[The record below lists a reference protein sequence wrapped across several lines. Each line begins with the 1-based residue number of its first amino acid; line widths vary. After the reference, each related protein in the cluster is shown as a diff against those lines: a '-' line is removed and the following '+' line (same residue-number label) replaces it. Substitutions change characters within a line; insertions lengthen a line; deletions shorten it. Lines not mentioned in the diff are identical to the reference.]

1 MKKLLLAGG
10 AGWLRACGILAV
22 LGIAFI
28 LTPSSYAQ
36 NRTYTIEFV
45 GLPSGSAQLSDYI
58 GLDRK
63 LKPNVSGQ
71 TLQISVDPPLATP
84 LKVRLS
90 ILVSAQSSIVKEC
103 NTTIATA
110 TTVPFE
116 LAGTGRSLG
125 ASDFTS
131 SGGIGIQTSTT
142 TQTCI
147 DALADKIQNGVA
159 AIPTGIYQISAT
171 LNDASTGAPLGSGS
185 GNVTIQTSSTIE
197 AVINLSSPANGDQ
210 VPQSASIVFTFD
222 NSIPGRLLAFGHSTV
237 NQSPQDAT
245 QDLNSPLKVFDVD
258 VPHTGSNQIAATSPG
273 VASRPWM
280 AGKKY
285 SWYFLGSYPGSTNTK
300 PSAIYTFT
308 VVPSDPEY
316 ARLVAAL
323 TGAPDPIGST
333 FSNLINSGYT
343 LNTTT
348 GRLTLQEG
356 ENATVQTI
364 DATRFLSLL
373 SDLARRNVQLQVG
386 VVTQ

>member
-1 MKKLLLAGG
+1 MKKLLLAGE
-10 AGWLRACGILAV
+10 AGCLRACGALAV
-22 LGIAFI
+22 LGIALI

-36 NRTYTIEFV
+36 TRTYSIEFL
-45 GLPSGSAQLSDYI
+45 GLPSGTAQLSDYI

-63 LKPNVSGQ
+63 LKPNVAGQ

-90 ILVSAQSSIVKEC
+90 IVVSAQSSIVKEC

-110 TTVPFE
+110 TTVPFD
-116 LAGTGRSLG
+116 LSGLGRSLG
-125 ASDFTS
+125 ASDFTGG
-131 SGGIGIQTSTT
+131 GGIGIQTSTT

-171 LNDASTGAPLGSGS
+171 LNDASTGATLGTGS
-185 GNVTIQTSSTIE
+185 GNVTIQTSSTAE
-197 AVINLSSPANGDQ
+197 AVINLTSPANGEQ
-210 VPQSASIVFTFD
+210 VPQSASVVFSFD
-222 NSIPGRLLAFGHSTV
+222 NSIQGRLLAFEHSTV

-245 QDLNSPLKVFDVD
+245 QDLNSPLKVFDISVTS
-258 VPHTGSNQIAATSPG
+258 TGPNQIAATSPG
-273 VASRPWM
+273 IATRPWM
-280 AGKKY
+280 AGKRY
-285 SWYFLGSYPGSTNTK
+285 SWYFLGSYPNSTNTK
-300 PSAIYTFT
+300 ASAIYTFT

-323 TGAPDPIGST
+323 SNAADPIGST

-356 ENATVQTI
+356 ENGTSQVI
-364 DATRFLSLL
+364 DATRLMSLL
-373 SDLARRNVQLQVG
+373 ADLARRNVQLNVG

>member
-10 AGWLRACGILAV
+10 PGWLRACGILAV

-36 NRTYTIEFV
+36 KRTYSIEIV
-45 GLPSGSAQLSDYI
+45 GLPSGSAPLSDYI

-63 LKPNVSGQ
+63 LKPNIAGQ
-71 TLQISVDPPLATP
+71 TLQISVDPPLTAP

-90 ILVSAQSSIVKEC
+90 IVVTAQSSIVKEC

-110 TTVPFE
+110 TTVPFD
-116 LAGTGRSLG
+116 LNGSGRSLG
-125 ASDFTS
+125 ASDFTGG
-131 SGGIGIQTSTT
+131 GGIGIQTSTT
-142 TQTCI
+142 TQSCI
-147 DALADKIQNGVA
+147 DALADKIQNGTA
-159 AIPTGIYQISAT
+159 NIPTGIYQISAT
-171 LNDASTGAPLGSGS
+171 LNDATTGAPLGTGS
-185 GNVTIQTSSTIE
+185 GAATIQTASTAE
-197 AVINLSSPANGDQ
+197 ATINLTSPTNGEQ
-210 VPQSASIVFTFD
+210 VPQSASIVFSFD
-222 NSIPGRLLAFGHSTV
+222 NSIAGRLLAFEHSTV

-245 QDLNSPLKVFDVD
+245 RDLNSPLKVFDVD

-273 VASRPWM
+273 VAARPWM

-285 SWYFLGSYPGSTNTK
+285 SWYFLGSYSGSTNTK
-300 PSAIYTFT
+300 ASAIYTFT

-323 TGAPDPIGST
+323 SNAADPIGST

-343 LNTTT
+343 LNITT

-356 ENATVQTI
+356 ENGTSQII
-364 DATRFLSLL
+364 DATRLMSLL
-373 SDLARRNVQLQVG
+373 ADLARSNVQLKVG